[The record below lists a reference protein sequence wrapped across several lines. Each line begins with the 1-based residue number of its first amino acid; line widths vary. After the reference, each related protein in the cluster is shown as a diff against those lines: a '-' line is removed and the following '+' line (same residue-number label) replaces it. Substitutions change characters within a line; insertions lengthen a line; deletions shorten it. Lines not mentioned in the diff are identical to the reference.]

1 MHVCIYI
8 YIYYTLCVYIYIYIS
23 LVNYAYKYKC
33 IYVVTYAPLDRG
45 PPFGSKKAGRHLIDT
60 DY

>member
-1 MHVCIYI
+1 MC
-8 YIYYTLCVYIYIYIS
+8 IYIYIS